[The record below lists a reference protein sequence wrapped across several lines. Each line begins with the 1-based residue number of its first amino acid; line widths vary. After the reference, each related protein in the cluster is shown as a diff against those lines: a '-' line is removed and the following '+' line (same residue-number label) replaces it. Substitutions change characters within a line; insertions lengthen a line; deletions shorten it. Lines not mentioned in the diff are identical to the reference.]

1 MMAEYIGL
9 ASLVLANV
17 GASVGIYKYFE
28 RRLDKF
34 NLDQD
39 AKVARVY
46 ERLDEVKKDSDVRY
60 IRKDICVIQHTQNTD
75 NVKGLEA
82 RIEKRFD
89 TLEAKFEGMF
99 NTITTLLRAK

>member
-1 MMAEYIGL
+1 MVAEYLGI

-17 GASVGIYKYFE
+17 GASVGIYKYFDK
-28 RRLDKF
+28 RLEKL
-34 NLDQD
+34 NADQD
-39 AKVARVY
+39 AKIARVY
-46 ERLDEVKKDSDVRY
+46 ERLDEVKKDSDARY
-60 IRKDICVIQHTQNTD
+60 IRKDLCIMQHTQNTD
-75 NVKGLEA
+75 NVKGLET